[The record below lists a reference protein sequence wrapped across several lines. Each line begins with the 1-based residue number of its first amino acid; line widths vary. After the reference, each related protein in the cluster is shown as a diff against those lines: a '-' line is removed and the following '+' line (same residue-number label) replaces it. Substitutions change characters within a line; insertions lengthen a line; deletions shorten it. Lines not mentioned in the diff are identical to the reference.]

1 MLEREVKALLAS
13 AADELVLDDPP
24 ELVREPA
31 AAAAPFLGDKGLS
44 LLTRDDMATKQQAR
58 SVLF

>member
-13 AADELVLDDPP
+13 EADELVLDDPP
-24 ELVREPA
+24 ELVRGPA
-31 AAAAPFLGDKGLS
+31 AAAAAFLGDKVLS

-58 SVLF
+58 SV